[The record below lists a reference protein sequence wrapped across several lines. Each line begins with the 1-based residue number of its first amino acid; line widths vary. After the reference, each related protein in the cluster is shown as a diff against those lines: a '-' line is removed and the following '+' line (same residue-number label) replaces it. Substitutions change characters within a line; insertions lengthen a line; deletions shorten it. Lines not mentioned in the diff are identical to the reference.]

1 MNDEMIPTTENTE
14 SAAPAPQEKVKK
26 HKTVAS
32 NPVNVTKKVF
42 VYFFLVLFALWIL
55 VPFYIVLV
63 TSVKTSAEVLRPNF
77 T

>member
-42 VYFFLVLFALWIL
+42 VYFFLVQIGRAHF
-55 VPFYIVLV
+55 
-63 TSVKTSAEVLRPNF
+63 
-77 T
+77 